1 MHGPK
6 QTLPPDLT
14 WTPFWYT
21 TPPVELPSIWVVA
34 VSPVPPT
41 IDLSTN
47 TVSFLPKTPKQ

>member
-41 IDLSTN
+41 ID
-47 TVSFLPKTPKQ
+47 